1 MNFDFKWLADIPP
14 QIKTPVSLAAVAVLA
29 YFAVVSLPSG
39 ANPDPIKAWLLFGG
53 LVASVI
59 LVGILVISDVLSRP
73 ANEPSRPA
81 NELDGLRILVDSSD
95 LPMYFTDS
103 DLRVLHCNDALCAL
117 IDTTPPKIE
126 GRHISTGLLEM
137 FILRVPLS
145 RRAEFKKNQMALIG
159 KAAKDF
165 VPHADRIEFIDN
177 SDLEGGRYRGLF
189 KVWAH
194 ADKIRN
200 AERSEDIGTFV
211 IFRVEEVDSVEEGAV
226 ANDGGVE
233 SRAHAVS

>member
-14 QIKTPVSLAAVAVLA
+14 KIKTPVSLAAVAILA
-29 YFAVVSLPSG
+29 YFAVVSLPSA
-39 ANPDPIKAWLLFGG
+39 ANEDPIKAWLLFGG

-59 LVGILVISDVLSRP
+59 LVGILVVSDGLLRP
-73 ANEPSRPA
+73 PA

-95 LPMYFTDS
+95 LPMYFTDT

-117 IDTTPPKIE
+117 IGTTPPKIE
-126 GRHISTGLLEM
+126 RKHISTGLLEM
-137 FILRVPLS
+137 FSLRVPPS
-145 RRAEFKKNQMALIG
+145 RRPKFKEDQMALIG

-194 ADKIRN
+194 ADEIRN

-233 SRAHAVS
+233 SRAHAVP